1 MGFGMLIKMESPNL
15 QKSMAIAMFG
25 GVVVSF
31 APILYALSDA
41 NPLTGA
47 FFRMAYALPF
57 LLIIIWFRK
66 ADDSRSI
73 NTRLIALVAGFAF
86 SLDFLAY
93 HSTVDWIGTG
103 IGTLIG
109 NSQVIIV
116 TLMSWWLFGERPN
129 LSILI
134 SLPIVMIGLVLISG
148 ILDDNPYGEH
158 PVRGVI
164 AGVFTAIFYSLFLI
178 IYRFANRE
186 LAPAVNL
193 QFDST
198 AGCAFGLIILSF
210 LPLQSIHVD
219 PIDFEPNL
227 PTHGWLLMLAIL
239 SQVIGWLAIAHSLP
253 RLPAAYTSFAILLQ
267 PTLTIVW
274 GIILLSEAPSIQQ
287 AIGMILILGSIIGV
301 TVYGS
306 VDSSKD
312 SENTKAL

>member
-1 MGFGMLIKMESPNL
+1 MESVNL
-15 QKSMAIAMFG
+15 QRSMAIAMFG

-47 FFRMAYALPF
+47 FFRMIYALPF
-57 LLIIIWFRK
+57 LLIIIFFRK
-66 ADDSRSI
+66 AEDTRSV

-134 SLPIVMIGLVLISG
+134 SLPIVMVGLVLISG
-148 ILDDNPYGEH
+148 VLDDNPYGEY

-164 AGVFTAIFYSLFLI
+164 AGVFTAIFYSAFLI

-198 AGCAFGLIILSF
+198 AGCALGLLILSF
-210 LPLQSIHVD
+210 LPLQSIYVE
-219 PIDFEPNL
+219 PIDFEPKF
-227 PTHGWLLMLAIL
+227 PTHGWLLALAIL
-239 SQVIGWLAIAHSLP
+239 SQVMGWLAIAHSLP

-267 PTLTIVW
+267 PTFTIIW
-274 GIILLSEAPSIQQ
+274 GILLLSESPSLQQ
-287 AIGMILILGSIIGV
+287 GIGMFLILGSIVAV
-301 TVYGS
+301 TTNGAV
-306 VDSSKD
+306 
-312 SENTKAL
+312 ENDEN

>member
-1 MGFGMLIKMESPNL
+1 MQNSMELSSL
-15 QKSMAIAMFG
+15 QKTMGIAMLG

-47 FFRMAYALPF
+47 FFRMAYAIPF
-57 LLIIIWFRK
+57 LLLIIWFRK
-66 ADDSRSI
+66 AKDPRTI
-73 NTRLIALVAGFAF
+73 NTRLIAVIAGFAF

-148 ILDDNPYGEH
+148 VLDDDPYGEY
-158 PVRGVI
+158 PVRGVV
-164 AGVFTAIFYSLFLI
+164 AGVFTAIFYSAFLI

-198 AGCAFGLIILSF
+198 VGCAIGLLILSF
-210 LPLQSIHVD
+210 LPLQSIYVE
-219 PIDFEPNL
+219 PIDFEPKF
-227 PTHGWLLMLAIL
+227 PTHGWLLALAFL
-239 SQVIGWLAIAHSLP
+239 SQVTGWLAIAYSLP

-267 PTLTIVW
+267 PTFTIIW
-274 GIILLSEAPSIQQ
+274 GIILLSESPSMQQ
-287 AIGMILILGSIIGV
+287 AIGMFLILGSIIAV
-301 TVYGS
+301 NTSGS
-306 VDSSKD
+306 VKD
-312 SENTKAL
+312 GEK

>member
-1 MGFGMLIKMESPNL
+1 MNSKELK
-15 QKSMAIAMFG
+15 KSMAIAMFG

-31 APILYALSDA
+31 APILYAISNA

-47 FFRMAYALPF
+47 FFRMVYALPF
-57 LLIIIWFRK
+57 LGFIIWFRGLE
-66 ADDSRSI
+66 DSRSI
-73 NTRLIALVAGFAF
+73 NTRLIAIVAGIAF
-86 SLDFLAY
+86 SLDFLSY
-93 HSTVDWIGTG
+93 HSAVDWIGTG

-134 SLPIVMIGLVLISG
+134 SLPIVMFGLFLISG
-148 ILDDNPYGEH
+148 FWDNEPYGDY

-164 AGVFTAIFYSLFLI
+164 AGVFTAIFYSIFLI

-186 LAPAVNL
+186 LAPATNL

-198 AGCAFGLIILSF
+198 LGCAFGLFILSF
-210 LPLQSIHVD
+210 LPLQSIHVV
-219 PIDFEPNL
+219 PIDFEPKL
-227 PTHGWLLMLAIL
+227 PVHGWLLLLAIL
-239 SQVIGWLAIAHSLP
+239 SQVVGWLAIAYSLP

-274 GIILLSEAPSIQQ
+274 GIVLLSESPSIQQ
-287 AIGMILILGSIIGV
+287 VIGMTLILGSIIGV

-306 VDSSKD
+306 VESSTQPD
-312 SENTKAL
+312 DTKVL

>member
-1 MGFGMLIKMESPNL
+1 M
-15 QKSMAIAMFG
+15 QKSMELSSLQKTMGIAMLG

-47 FFRMAYALPF
+47 FFRMAYAIPF
-57 LLIIIWFRK
+57 LLLIIWYRK
-66 ADDSRSI
+66 AKDPRTT
-73 NTRLIALVAGFAF
+73 NTRLIAVIAGFAF

-148 ILDDNPYGEH
+148 VLDDDPYGEY
-158 PVRGVI
+158 PVRGVV
-164 AGVFTAIFYSLFLI
+164 AGVFTAIFYSAFLI

-198 AGCAFGLIILSF
+198 VGCAIGLLILSF
-210 LPLQSIHVD
+210 LPLQSIYVE
-219 PIDFEPNL
+219 PIDFEPKF
-227 PTHGWLLMLAIL
+227 PTHGWLLALAFL
-239 SQVIGWLAIAHSLP
+239 SQVTGWLAIAYSLP

-267 PTLTIVW
+267 PTFTIIW
-274 GIILLSEAPSIQQ
+274 GIILLSESPSMQQ
-287 AIGMILILGSIIGV
+287 AIGMFLILGSIIAV
-301 TVYGS
+301 NTSGS
-306 VDSSKD
+306 VKD
-312 SENTKAL
+312 GEK

>member
-1 MGFGMLIKMESPNL
+1 MG
-15 QKSMAIAMFG
+15 IAMFG

-47 FFRMAYALPF
+47 FFRMAYAIPF
-57 LLIIIWFRK
+57 LLLIIWFRK
-66 ADDSRSI
+66 AKDPRTI
-73 NTRLIALVAGFAF
+73 NTRLIAVIAGFAF

-148 ILDDNPYGEH
+148 VLDDDPYGEY
-158 PVRGVI
+158 PVRGVV
-164 AGVFTAIFYSLFLI
+164 AGVFTAIFYSAFLI
-178 IYRFANRE
+178 IYRFANKE

-198 AGCAFGLIILSF
+198 VGCAIGLLILSF
-210 LPLQSIHVD
+210 LPLQSIYVE
-219 PIDFEPNL
+219 PIDFEPKF
-227 PTHGWLLMLAIL
+227 PTHGWLLALAFL
-239 SQVIGWLAIAHSLP
+239 SQVTGWLAIAYSLP

-267 PTLTIVW
+267 PTFTIIW
-274 GIILLSEAPSIQQ
+274 GIILLSESPSMQQ
-287 AIGMILILGSIIGV
+287 AIGMFLILGSIIAV
-301 TVYGS
+301 NTSGS
-306 VDSSKD
+306 VKD
-312 SENTKAL
+312 GEK

>member
-1 MGFGMLIKMESPNL
+1 M
-15 QKSMAIAMFG
+15 QKSMESSSLQKTMSIAMFG

-47 FFRMAYALPF
+47 FFRMAYAIPF
-57 LLIIIWFRK
+57 LLLIIWYRK
-66 ADDSRSI
+66 AKDPRTT
-73 NTRLIALVAGFAF
+73 NTRLIAVIAGFAF

-129 LSILI
+129 ISILI

-148 ILDDNPYGEH
+148 VLDDDPYGEY
-158 PVRGVI
+158 PVRGVV
-164 AGVFTAIFYSLFLI
+164 AGVFTAIFYSAFLI

-198 AGCAFGLIILSF
+198 VGCAIGLLILSF
-210 LPLQSIHVD
+210 LPLQSIYVE
-219 PIDFEPNL
+219 PIDFEPKF
-227 PTHGWLLMLAIL
+227 PTHGWLLALAFL
-239 SQVIGWLAIAHSLP
+239 SQVTGWLAIAYSLP

-267 PTLTIVW
+267 PTFTIIW
-274 GIILLSEAPSIQQ
+274 GIILLSESPSMQQ
-287 AIGMILILGSIIGV
+287 AIGMFLILGSIIAVNTSGNV
-301 TVYGS
+301 
-306 VDSSKD
+306 KD
-312 SENTKAL
+312 GE

>member
-1 MGFGMLIKMESPNL
+1 MEFKSL
-15 QKSMAIAMFG
+15 QKAMAIAMFG

-31 APILYALSDA
+31 APILYAISNA

-47 FFRMAYALPF
+47 FFRMVYALPF
-57 LLIIIWFRK
+57 LVIIIWFRSTE
-66 ADDSRSI
+66 DLRST
-73 NTRLIALVAGFAF
+73 NTRLLAIIAGFAF

-134 SLPIVMIGLVLISG
+134 SLPIVMFGLCLISG
-148 ILDDNPYGEH
+148 IWDDEPYGDY

-164 AGVFTAIFYSLFLI
+164 AGVFTAIFYSAFLI

-186 LAPAVNL
+186 LAPATNL

-198 AGCAFGLIILSF
+198 VGCAFGLLILSF
-210 LPLQSIHVD
+210 LPLKSIHVE
-219 PIDFEPNL
+219 PIDFQPTL
-227 PTHGWLLMLAIL
+227 PVHGWLLLLAIL
-239 SQVIGWLAIAHSLP
+239 SQVIGWLAIAYSLP

-274 GIILLSEAPSIQQ
+274 GVILLSESPSIQQ
-287 AIGMILILGSIIGV
+287 SLGMFLILGSIIGV

-306 VDSSKD
+306 VDSSSEGLD
-312 SENTKAL
+312 STKVL

>member
-1 MGFGMLIKMESPNL
+1 M
-15 QKSMAIAMFG
+15 QKSMESSSLQKTMGIAMFG

-47 FFRMAYALPF
+47 FFRMAYAIPF
-57 LLIIIWFRK
+57 LLLIIWFRK
-66 ADDSRSI
+66 AKDPRTT
-73 NTRLIALVAGFAF
+73 NTRLIAIIAGFAF

-148 ILDDNPYGEH
+148 VLDDDPYGEY
-158 PVRGVI
+158 PVRGVV
-164 AGVFTAIFYSLFLI
+164 AGVFTAIFYSAFLI

-198 AGCAFGLIILSF
+198 VGCAIGLLILSF
-210 LPLQSIHVD
+210 LPLQSIYVE
-219 PIDFEPNL
+219 PIDFEPKF
-227 PTHGWLLMLAIL
+227 PTHGWLLALAFL
-239 SQVIGWLAIAHSLP
+239 SQVTGWLAIAYSLP

-267 PTLTIVW
+267 PTFTIIW
-274 GIILLSEAPSIQQ
+274 GIILLSESPSMQQ
-287 AIGMILILGSIIGV
+287 AIGMFLILGSIIAVNTSGNV
-301 TVYGS
+301 
-306 VDSSKD
+306 KD
-312 SENTKAL
+312 GE

>member
-1 MGFGMLIKMESPNL
+1 MGSSSL
-15 QKSMAIAMFG
+15 QKPMGIAMFG

-47 FFRMAYALPF
+47 FFRMAYAIPF
-57 LLIIIWFRK
+57 LLLIIWFRK
-66 ADDSRSI
+66 AKDPRTT
-73 NTRLIALVAGFAF
+73 NTRLIAVIAGFAF

-148 ILDDNPYGEH
+148 VLDDDPYGEY
-158 PVRGVI
+158 PVRGVV
-164 AGVFTAIFYSLFLI
+164 AGVFTAIFYSAFLI

-198 AGCAFGLIILSF
+198 VGCAIGLLILSF
-210 LPLQSIHVD
+210 LPLQSIYVE
-219 PIDFEPNL
+219 PIDFEPKF
-227 PTHGWLLMLAIL
+227 PTHGWLLALAFL
-239 SQVIGWLAIAHSLP
+239 SQVTGWLAIAYSLP

-267 PTLTIVW
+267 PTFTIIW
-274 GIILLSEAPSIQQ
+274 GIILLSESPSMQQ
-287 AIGMILILGSIIGV
+287 AIGMFLILGSIIVVNTSG
-301 TVYGS
+301 TV
-306 VDSSKD
+306 KD
-312 SENTKAL
+312 GEK

>member
-1 MGFGMLIKMESPNL
+1 MKASMLQRP
-15 QKSMAIAMFG
+15 MAIAMFG
-25 GVVVSF
+25 GIVVSF

-57 LLIIIWFRK
+57 LIIIIWLRK
-66 ADDSRSI
+66 DVDSRSI

-164 AGVFTAIFYSLFLI
+164 AGVFTAIFYSAFLI

-198 AGCAFGLIILSF
+198 AGCAIGLLILSF
-210 LPLQSIHVD
+210 LPLQSIHVE
-219 PIDFEPNL
+219 PINF
-227 PTHGWLLMLAIL
+227 
-239 SQVIGWLAIAHSLP
+239 
-253 RLPAAYTSFAILLQ
+253 
-267 PTLTIVW
+267 
-274 GIILLSEAPSIQQ
+274 
-287 AIGMILILGSIIGV
+287 
-301 TVYGS
+301 
-306 VDSSKD
+306 
-312 SENTKAL
+312 

>member
-1 MGFGMLIKMESPNL
+1 MGFKMLTKMESPNL

-57 LLIIIWFRK
+57 LLLIIWFRK
-66 ADDSRSI
+66 ADDSRSN
-73 NTRLIALVAGFAF
+73 NTRLIAVIAGFAF

-148 ILDDNPYGEH
+148 ILDDQPYGEH

-164 AGVFTAIFYSLFLI
+164 AGVFTAIFYSAFLI

-198 AGCAFGLIILSF
+198 LGCAIGLVILSF
-210 LPLQSIHVD
+210 LPLQSIYVD

-274 GIILLSEAPSIQQ
+274 GILLLSESPSLQQ
-287 AIGMILILGSIIGV
+287 GIGMFLILGSIIAV
-301 TVYGS
+301 TVNGS
-306 VDSSKD
+306 V
-312 SENTKAL
+312 END

>member
-1 MGFGMLIKMESPNL
+1 MGSENL
-15 QKSMAIAMFG
+15 QKSMAIAMIG

-47 FFRMAYALPF
+47 FFRMVYALPF
-57 LLIIIWFRK
+57 LLIIILFRK
-66 ADDSRSI
+66 AEDKRSI

-134 SLPIVMIGLVLISG
+134 SLPIVMVGLVLISG
-148 ILDDNPYGEH
+148 VLDDDPYGEY

-164 AGVFTAIFYSLFLI
+164 AGVFTAIFYSAFLI

-198 AGCAFGLIILSF
+198 AGCALGLLILSF
-210 LPLQSIHVD
+210 LPLESIYVE
-219 PIDFEPNL
+219 PIDFEPKF
-227 PTHGWLLMLAIL
+227 PTHGWLLALAIL
-239 SQVIGWLAIAHSLP
+239 SQVMGWLAIAHSLP

-267 PTLTIVW
+267 PTFTIIW
-274 GIILLSEAPSIQQ
+274 GILLLAESPSLQQ
-287 AIGMILILGSIIGV
+287 AIGMFLILGSIVAV
-301 TVYGS
+301 TTNGAV
-306 VDSSKD
+306 
-312 SENTKAL
+312 ENNES

>member
-1 MGFGMLIKMESPNL
+1 MDSKELK
-15 QKSMAIAMFG
+15 KSMAIAMFG

-31 APILYALSDA
+31 APILYALSNA

-47 FFRMAYALPF
+47 FFRMIYALPF
-57 LLIIIWFRK
+57 LGFIIWFRSL
-66 ADDSRSI
+66 DDSRSM
-73 NTRLIALVAGFAF
+73 NTRLIAIGAGLAF
-86 SLDFLAY
+86 SLDFLSY
-93 HSTVDWIGTG
+93 HSAVDWIGTG

-134 SLPIVMIGLVLISG
+134 SLPIVMFGLFLISG
-148 ILDDNPYGEH
+148 IWDDEPYGSH

-164 AGVFTAIFYSLFLI
+164 AGVFTAIFYSAFLI
-178 IYRFANRE
+178 IFRFANRE
-186 LAPAVNL
+186 LAPATNL

-198 AGCAFGLIILSF
+198 VGCAFGLLILSF

-219 PIDFEPNL
+219 PINFEPTL
-227 PTHGWLLMLAIL
+227 PVHGWLLLLAIL
-239 SQVIGWLAIAHSLP
+239 SQVVGWLAIAYSLP

-274 GIILLSEAPSIQQ
+274 GIVLLFESPSIQQ
-287 AIGMILILGSIIGV
+287 VIGMILILGSIIGV

-306 VDSSKD
+306 VESSTQSD
-312 SENTKAL
+312 DTKVL

>member
-1 MGFGMLIKMESPNL
+1 M
-15 QKSMAIAMFG
+15 QKSMESSSLQKTMGIAMFG

-47 FFRMAYALPF
+47 FFRMAYAIPF
-57 LLIIIWFRK
+57 LLLIIWFRK
-66 ADDSRSI
+66 AKDPRTT
-73 NTRLIALVAGFAF
+73 NTRLIAVIAGFAF

-129 LSILI
+129 ISILI

-148 ILDDNPYGEH
+148 VLDDDPYGEY
-158 PVRGVI
+158 PVRGVV
-164 AGVFTAIFYSLFLI
+164 AGVFTAIFYSAFLI

-198 AGCAFGLIILSF
+198 VGCAIGLLILSF
-210 LPLQSIHVD
+210 LPLQSIYVE
-219 PIDFEPNL
+219 PIDFEPKF
-227 PTHGWLLMLAIL
+227 PTHGWLLALAFL
-239 SQVIGWLAIAHSLP
+239 SQVTGWLAIAYSLP

-267 PTLTIVW
+267 PTFTIIW
-274 GIILLSEAPSIQQ
+274 GIILLSESPSMQQ
-287 AIGMILILGSIIGV
+287 AIGMFLILGSIIAVNTSGNV
-301 TVYGS
+301 
-306 VDSSKD
+306 KD
-312 SENTKAL
+312 GE

>member
-1 MGFGMLIKMESPNL
+1 
-15 QKSMAIAMFG
+15 MAIAMFG

-47 FFRMAYALPF
+47 FFRMVYALPF
-57 LLIIIWFRK
+57 LLIIILFRK
-66 ADDSRSI
+66 AEDTRSV

-134 SLPIVMIGLVLISG
+134 SLPIVMVGLVLISG
-148 ILDDNPYGEH
+148 VLDDDPYGEY

-164 AGVFTAIFYSLFLI
+164 AGVFTAIFYSAFLI

-198 AGCAFGLIILSF
+198 AGCALGLLILSF
-210 LPLQSIHVD
+210 LPLKSIYVE
-219 PIDFEPNL
+219 PIDFEPKF
-227 PTHGWLLMLAIL
+227 PTHGWLLALAIL
-239 SQVIGWLAIAHSLP
+239 SQVMGWLAIAHSLP

-267 PTLTIVW
+267 PTFTIIW
-274 GIILLSEAPSIQQ
+274 GILLLAESPSLQQ
-287 AIGMILILGSIIGV
+287 AIGMFLILGSIVAV
-301 TVYGS
+301 TTNGAV
-306 VDSSKD
+306 
-312 SENTKAL
+312 ENNES

>member
-1 MGFGMLIKMESPNL
+1 M
-15 QKSMAIAMFG
+15 
-25 GVVVSF
+25 V
-31 APILYALSDA
+31 
-41 NPLTGA
+41 
-47 FFRMAYALPF
+47 YALPF
-57 LLIIIWFRK
+57 LGLIIWFRSL
-66 ADDSRSI
+66 DDSRSM
-73 NTRLIALVAGFAF
+73 NTRFIAIIAGLAF

-93 HSTVDWIGTG
+93 HSAVDWIGTG

-134 SLPIVMIGLVLISG
+134 SLPIVMFGLFLISG
-148 ILDDNPYGEH
+148 IWDDEPYGSH

-164 AGVFTAIFYSLFLI
+164 AGVFTAIFYSAFLI

-186 LAPAVNL
+186 LAPATNL

-198 AGCAFGLIILSF
+198 VGCAFGLLILSF

-219 PIDFEPNL
+219 PINFEPTL
-227 PTHGWLLMLAIL
+227 PVHGWLLLLAIL
-239 SQVIGWLAIAHSLP
+239 SQVVGWLAIAYSLP

-274 GIILLSEAPSIQQ
+274 GIVLLFESPSIQQ
-287 AIGMILILGSIIGV
+287 VIGMILILGSIIGV

-306 VDSSKD
+306 VESSTQ
-312 SENTKAL
+312 SEDTKVL

>member
-1 MGFGMLIKMESPNL
+1 MESENL

-31 APILYALSDA
+31 APILYAISNA

-47 FFRMAYALPF
+47 FFRMVYALPF
-57 LLIIIWFRK
+57 LLIIIWFRS
-66 ADDSRSI
+66 AEDLRST
-73 NTRLIALVAGFAF
+73 NTRLLALIAGFAF

-134 SLPIVMIGLVLISG
+134 SLPIVMFGLCLISG
-148 ILDDNPYGEH
+148 IWDDEPYGSY

-164 AGVFTAIFYSLFLI
+164 AGVFTAIFYSAFLI

-186 LAPAVNL
+186 LAPATNL

-198 AGCAFGLIILSF
+198 VGCAFGLLILSF
-210 LPLQSIHVD
+210 LPLKSIHVE
-219 PIDFEPNL
+219 PIDFQPTL
-227 PTHGWLLMLAIL
+227 PVHGWLLLLAIL
-239 SQVIGWLAIAHSLP
+239 SQVIGWLAIAYSLP

-274 GIILLSEAPSIQQ
+274 GVILLSESPSIQQ
-287 AIGMILILGSIIGV
+287 SLGMLLILGSIIGV

-306 VDSSKD
+306 VDSSSEGLD
-312 SENTKAL
+312 STKVL

>member
-1 MGFGMLIKMESPNL
+1 
-15 QKSMAIAMFG
+15 MAIAMFG

-31 APILYALSDA
+31 APILYAISDA

-47 FFRMAYALPF
+47 FFRMVYAIPF
-57 LLIIIWFRK
+57 LVIIIWFRS
-66 ADDSRSI
+66 AEDLRST
-73 NTRLIALVAGFAF
+73 NTRLLAIIAGFAF

-134 SLPIVMIGLVLISG
+134 SLPIVMFGLCLISG
-148 ILDDNPYGEH
+148 IWDDEPYGDY

-164 AGVFTAIFYSLFLI
+164 AGVFTAIFYSAFLI

-186 LAPAVNL
+186 LAPATNL

-198 AGCAFGLIILSF
+198 VGCALGLLILSF
-210 LPLQSIHVD
+210 LPLKSIHVE
-219 PIDFEPNL
+219 PIDFQ
-227 PTHGWLLMLAIL
+227 PTFPVHGWLLLLAIL
-239 SQVIGWLAIAHSLP
+239 SQVIGWLAIAYSLP

-274 GIILLSEAPSIQQ
+274 GVILLSESPSIQQ
-287 AIGMILILGSIIGV
+287 SLGMFLILGSIIGV

-306 VDSSKD
+306 VDSSSEGLD
-312 SENTKAL
+312 STKVL

>member
-1 MGFGMLIKMESPNL
+1 
-15 QKSMAIAMFG
+15 MFG

-47 FFRMAYALPF
+47 FFRMAYAIPF
-57 LLIIIWFRK
+57 LLLIIWFRK
-66 ADDSRSI
+66 AKDSRTI
-73 NTRLIALVAGFAF
+73 NTRLIAVIAGFAF

-148 ILDDNPYGEH
+148 VLDDDPYGEY
-158 PVRGVI
+158 PVRGVV
-164 AGVFTAIFYSLFLI
+164 AGVFTAIFYSAFLI

-198 AGCAFGLIILSF
+198 VGCAIGLLILSF
-210 LPLQSIHVD
+210 LPLQSIYVE
-219 PIDFEPNL
+219 PIDFEL
-227 PTHGWLLMLAIL
+227 KFPTHGWLLALAFL
-239 SQVIGWLAIAHSLP
+239 SQVTGWLAIAYSLP

-267 PTLTIVW
+267 PTFTIIW
-274 GIILLSEAPSIQQ
+274 GILLLSESPSIQQ
-287 AIGMILILGSIIGV
+287 AIGMFLILGSIIAV
-301 TVYGS
+301 TTSGTV
-306 VDSSKD
+306 KD
-312 SENTKAL
+312 GEK

>member
-1 MGFGMLIKMESPNL
+1 M
-15 QKSMAIAMFG
+15 QKSMESSSLQKTMGIAMFG

-47 FFRMAYALPF
+47 FFRMAYAIPF
-57 LLIIIWFRK
+57 LLLIIWFRK
-66 ADDSRSI
+66 AKDPRTT
-73 NTRLIALVAGFAF
+73 NTRLIAIIAGFAF

-148 ILDDNPYGEH
+148 VLDDDPYGEY
-158 PVRGVI
+158 PVRGVV
-164 AGVFTAIFYSLFLI
+164 AGVFTAIFYSAFLI

-198 AGCAFGLIILSF
+198 VGCAIGLLILSF
-210 LPLQSIHVD
+210 LPLQSIYVE
-219 PIDFEPNL
+219 PIDFEPKF
-227 PTHGWLLMLAIL
+227 PTHGWLLALAFL
-239 SQVIGWLAIAHSLP
+239 SQVTGWLAIAYSLP

-267 PTLTIVW
+267 PTFTIIW
-274 GIILLSEAPSIQQ
+274 GIILLSESPSMQQ
-287 AIGMILILGSIIGV
+287 AIGMFLILGSIIAV
-301 TVYGS
+301 
-306 VDSSKD
+306 
-312 SENTKAL
+312 NTSGNVKNGE

>member
-1 MGFGMLIKMESPNL
+1 MESANL
-15 QKSMAIAMFG
+15 QKPMGIAMFG

-47 FFRMAYALPF
+47 FFRMAYAIPF
-57 LLIIIWFRK
+57 LLLIIWFRK
-66 ADDSRSI
+66 AQDSRST
-73 NTRLIALVAGFAF
+73 NTRLVAVIAGFAF

-148 ILDDNPYGEH
+148 VLDDNPYGEY

-164 AGVFTAIFYSLFLI
+164 AGVFTAIFYSAFLI

-198 AGCAFGLIILSF
+198 VGCALGLLILSF
-210 LPLQSIHVD
+210 LPLQSIYVE
-219 PIDFEPNL
+219 PIDFEPRF
-227 PTHGWLLMLAIL
+227 PTHGWLLALALL
-239 SQVIGWLAIAHSLP
+239 SQVMGWLAIAYSLP

-267 PTLTIVW
+267 PTFTLIW
-274 GIILLSEAPSIQQ
+274 GIILLSESPSLQQ
-287 AIGMILILGSIIGV
+287 AIGMFLILGSIIAV
-301 TVYGS
+301 TTSGTV
-306 VDSSKD
+306 KD
-312 SENTKAL
+312 DEK

>member
-1 MGFGMLIKMESPNL
+1 MPKSMGSSSL
-15 QKSMAIAMFG
+15 QKPMGIAMFG

-47 FFRMAYALPF
+47 FFRMAYAIPF
-57 LLIIIWFRK
+57 LLLIIWFRK
-66 ADDSRSI
+66 AKDPRTT
-73 NTRLIALVAGFAF
+73 NTRLIAVIAGFAF

-148 ILDDNPYGEH
+148 VLDDDPYGEY
-158 PVRGVI
+158 PVRGVV
-164 AGVFTAIFYSLFLI
+164 AGVFTAIFYSAFLI

-198 AGCAFGLIILSF
+198 VGCAIGLLILSF
-210 LPLQSIHVD
+210 LPLQSIYVE
-219 PIDFEPNL
+219 PIDFEPKF
-227 PTHGWLLMLAIL
+227 PTHGWLLALAFL
-239 SQVIGWLAIAHSLP
+239 SQVTGWLAIAYSLP

-267 PTLTIVW
+267 PTFTIIW
-274 GIILLSEAPSIQQ
+274 GIILLSESPSMQQ
-287 AIGMILILGSIIGV
+287 AIGMFLILGSIIVVNTSG
-301 TVYGS
+301 TV
-306 VDSSKD
+306 KD
-312 SENTKAL
+312 GEK

>member
-1 MGFGMLIKMESPNL
+1 M
-15 QKSMAIAMFG
+15 QKSMELSSLQKTMGIAMLG

-47 FFRMAYALPF
+47 FFRMAYAIPF
-57 LLIIIWFRK
+57 LLLIIWFRK
-66 ADDSRSI
+66 AKDPRTT
-73 NTRLIALVAGFAF
+73 NTRLIAIIAGFAF

-148 ILDDNPYGEH
+148 VLDDDPYGEY
-158 PVRGVI
+158 PVRGVV
-164 AGVFTAIFYSLFLI
+164 AGVFTAIFYSAFLI
-178 IYRFANRE
+178 IYRFANKE

-198 AGCAFGLIILSF
+198 VGCAIGLLILSF
-210 LPLQSIHVD
+210 LPLQSIYVE
-219 PIDFEPNL
+219 PIDFEPKF
-227 PTHGWLLMLAIL
+227 PTHGWLLALAFL
-239 SQVIGWLAIAHSLP
+239 SQVTGWLAIAYSLP

-267 PTLTIVW
+267 PTFTIIW
-274 GIILLSEAPSIQQ
+274 GIILLSESPSMQQ
-287 AIGMILILGSIIGV
+287 AIGMFLILGSIIAV
-301 TVYGS
+301 NTSGS
-306 VDSSKD
+306 VKD
-312 SENTKAL
+312 GEK

>member
-1 MGFGMLIKMESPNL
+1 
-15 QKSMAIAMFG
+15 MAIAMFG

-31 APILYALSDA
+31 APILYALSNA

-47 FFRMAYALPF
+47 FFRMVYALPF
-57 LLIIIWFRK
+57 LVIIIWFRN
-66 ADDSRSI
+66 AEDLRST
-73 NTRLIALVAGFAF
+73 NTRLIAIIAGFAF

-116 TLMSWWLFGERPN
+116 TLASWWLFGERPN

-134 SLPIVMIGLVLISG
+134 SLPIVMFGLFLISG
-148 ILDDNPYGEH
+148 IWDDEPYGDY

-164 AGVFTAIFYSLFLI
+164 AGVFTAIFYSAFLI

-186 LAPAVNL
+186 LAPATNL

-198 AGCAFGLIILSF
+198 IGCALGLLILSF
-210 LPLQSIHVD
+210 LPLKSIHVE
-219 PIDFEPNL
+219 PIDFQ
-227 PTHGWLLMLAIL
+227 PTFPVHAWLLLLAIL
-239 SQVIGWLAIAHSLP
+239 SQVIGWLAIAYSLP

-274 GIILLSEAPSIQQ
+274 GVILLSESPSIQQ
-287 AIGMILILGSIIGV
+287 SIGMFLILGSIIGV

-306 VDSSKD
+306 VEDGA
-312 SENTKAL
+312 EGEI

>member
-1 MGFGMLIKMESPNL
+1 MESANL
-15 QKSMAIAMFG
+15 RKSMGIAMFG

-47 FFRMAYALPF
+47 FFRMLYAIPFF
-57 LLIIIWFRK
+57 LLIIVLRK
-66 ADDSRSI
+66 DTDTRSI
-73 NTRLIALVAGFAF
+73 STRLIAVIAGFAF

-93 HSTVDWIGTG
+93 HSTIDWIGTG

-116 TLMSWWLFGERPN
+116 TLVSWWLFGERPN

-148 ILDDNPYGEH
+148 VLDENPYGEY

-164 AGVFTAIFYSLFLI
+164 AGVFTAIFYSSFLI

-193 QFDST
+193 QLDST
-198 AGCAFGLIILSF
+198 VGCAIGLLILSF
-210 LPLQSIHVD
+210 LPLQSIYVE
-219 PIDFEPNL
+219 PIDFEPKF
-227 PTHGWLLMLAIL
+227 PSHGWLFALAFL
-239 SQVIGWLAIAHSLP
+239 SQVMGWLAIAHSLP

-267 PTLTIVW
+267 PTFTIIW
-274 GIILLSEAPSIQQ
+274 GIILLSEFPSTQQ
-287 AIGMILILGSIIGV
+287 AIGMFLILGSIIAV
-301 TVYGS
+301 TTSGN
-306 VDSSKD
+306 SKD
-312 SENTKAL
+312 DEK

>member
-1 MGFGMLIKMESPNL
+1 MGFEMLTKMESQSL
-15 QKSMAIAMFG
+15 QKNMLIAMFG

-31 APILYALSDA
+31 ASILYAVSNA

-47 FFRMAYALPF
+47 FFRMVYALPF
-57 LLIIIWFRK
+57 LLLIILFRK
-66 ADDSRSI
+66 TNDSRST
-73 NTRLIALVAGFAF
+73 NTRLLAVIAGFAF

-93 HSTVDWIGTG
+93 HSAVDWIGAG
-103 IGTLIG
+103 IGTLIC
-109 NSQVIIV
+109 NSQVIMV
-116 TLMSWWLFGERPN
+116 TLGSWWLFGEKPN

-134 SLPIVMIGLVLISG
+134 SLPFVMFGLLLMSG
-148 ILDDNPYGEH
+148 TLDDNAYGKH
-158 PVRGVI
+158 PARGVA
-164 AGVFTAIFYSLFLI
+164 AGIISAIFYSLFLI

-198 AGCAFGLIILSF
+198 LGCAFGLLILSF
-210 LPLQSIHVD
+210 LPLQSIHVN

-227 PTHGWLLMLAIL
+227 STHSWLLMLAIL
-239 SQVIGWLAIAHSLP
+239 TQVIGWLAIAHSLP

-274 GIILLSEAPSIQQ
+274 GIILLSELPSLQQ
-287 AIGMILILGSIIGV
+287 AIGMVLILGSIVGV

-306 VDSSKD
+306 VDSSNNPED
-312 SENTKAL
+312 AKAL

>member
-1 MGFGMLIKMESPNL
+1 MGFENL

-47 FFRMAYALPF
+47 FFRMVYALPF
-57 LLIIIWFRK
+57 LLIIILFRK
-66 ADDSRSI
+66 AEDTRSV

-134 SLPIVMIGLVLISG
+134 SLPIVMVGLVLISG
-148 ILDDNPYGEH
+148 VLDDNPYGEY

-164 AGVFTAIFYSLFLI
+164 AGVFTAIFYSAFLI

-198 AGCAFGLIILSF
+198 AGCALGLLILSF
-210 LPLQSIHVD
+210 LPLKSIYVE
-219 PIDFEPNL
+219 PIDFEPKF
-227 PTHGWLLMLAIL
+227 PTHGWLLALAIL
-239 SQVIGWLAIAHSLP
+239 SQVMGWLAIAHSLP

-267 PTLTIVW
+267 PTFTIIW
-274 GIILLSEAPSIQQ
+274 GILLLAESPSLQQ
-287 AIGMILILGSIIGV
+287 AIGMFLILGSIVAV
-301 TVYGS
+301 TTNGAV
-306 VDSSKD
+306 
-312 SENTKAL
+312 ENNES

>member
-1 MGFGMLIKMESPNL
+1 MGFPM
-15 QKSMAIAMFG
+15 QKSMESSSLQKTMGIAMFG

-47 FFRMAYALPF
+47 FFRMAYAIPF
-57 LLIIIWFRK
+57 LLLIIWFRK
-66 ADDSRSI
+66 AKDPRTT
-73 NTRLIALVAGFAF
+73 NTRLIAIIAGFAF

-148 ILDDNPYGEH
+148 VLDDDPYGEY
-158 PVRGVI
+158 PVRGVV
-164 AGVFTAIFYSLFLI
+164 AGVFTAIFYSAFLI
-178 IYRFANRE
+178 IYRFANKE

-198 AGCAFGLIILSF
+198 VGCAIGLLILSF
-210 LPLQSIHVD
+210 LPLQSIYVE
-219 PIDFEPNL
+219 PIDFEPKF
-227 PTHGWLLMLAIL
+227 PTHGWLLALAFL
-239 SQVIGWLAIAHSLP
+239 SQVTGWLAIAYSLP

-267 PTLTIVW
+267 PTFTIIW
-274 GIILLSEAPSIQQ
+274 GIILLSESPSMQQ
-287 AIGMILILGSIIGV
+287 AIGMFLILGSIIAV
-301 TVYGS
+301 NTSGS
-306 VDSSKD
+306 VKD
-312 SENTKAL
+312 GEK

>member
-1 MGFGMLIKMESPNL
+1 MESKAL

-31 APILYALSDA
+31 APIIYALSNA

-47 FFRMAYALPF
+47 FFRMVYAIPF
-57 LLIIIWFRK
+57 LVIIIWFRS
-66 ADDSRSI
+66 AEDLRST
-73 NTRLIALVAGFAF
+73 NTRLLAIIAGFAF

-134 SLPIVMIGLVLISG
+134 SLPIVMFGLCLISG
-148 ILDDNPYGEH
+148 IWDDEPYGSH

-164 AGVFTAIFYSLFLI
+164 AGVFTAIFYSAFLI
-178 IYRFANRE
+178 IYRYANRE
-186 LAPAVNL
+186 LAPATNL

-198 AGCAFGLIILSF
+198 VGCAFGLLILSF
-210 LPLQSIHVD
+210 LPLKSIHVE
-219 PIDFEPNL
+219 PIDFQPTL
-227 PTHGWLLMLAIL
+227 PVHGWLLLLAIL
-239 SQVIGWLAIAHSLP
+239 SQVIGWLAIAYSLP

-274 GIILLSEAPSIQQ
+274 GVILLSESPSIQQ
-287 AIGMILILGSIIGV
+287 SLGMFLILGSIIGV

-306 VDSSKD
+306 VDSSSEGLD
-312 SENTKAL
+312 STKVL